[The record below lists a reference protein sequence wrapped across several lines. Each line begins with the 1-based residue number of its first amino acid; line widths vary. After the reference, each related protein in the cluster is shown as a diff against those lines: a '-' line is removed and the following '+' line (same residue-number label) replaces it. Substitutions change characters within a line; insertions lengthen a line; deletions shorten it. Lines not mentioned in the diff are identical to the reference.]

1 MNSRRFIIDSF
12 NMSDNSLSYP
22 NKYDSWTVQNS
33 ETTHTQRLFV
43 RIVNVQSLFISHYV
57 DLWVLWIIS
66 LVFFLFLNFCTVSK
80 VFGSKIW
87 IKSKRY
93 LNGILCFYIA
103 DDVQIRIQIRRSKRT
118 LQKLYIMCHHKTH
131 KPVTFHQ
138 GKTFSEDF
146 ICNLQRDALCSSFA
160 SLSHSIRSEFK
171 LL

>member
-93 LNGILCFYIA
+93 LMFSHC
-103 DDVQIRIQIRRSKRT
+103 RRRANSNPDSPIEANASET
-118 LQKLYIMCHHKTH
+118 IHHV
-131 KPVTFHQ
+131 PSQ
-138 GKTFSEDF
+138 NSQAGY
-146 ICNLQRDALCSSFA
+146 LPPR
-160 SLSHSIRSEFK
+160 
-171 LL
+171 